1 MIGSVRT
8 PRLAGKCRSGMVHV
22 SAPKPPG
29 GATRRHGN
37 ADLRPVLPV
46 GAGTARRRRANG
58 AVLLSP
64 TVQTRPMIT
73 AQIRKV
79 QGRVRRKKAPFA
91 ALRAAVPTR
100 GRRSLAGAPLC
111 SISIAPLAPL
121 RGAVP
126 TGGRRSK
133 RSPRF
138 IAVGSTRFRGP
149 GGPRCRSETG
159 APSGPRGSSRFAFSR
174 PWRAA
179 MPVGDRRSKRSP
191 RFFAIGST
199 RFRGPFRPRC
209 RSETGVPSGPRDSS
223 RSAVFPVR

>member
-91 ALRAAVPTR
+91 ALRAAVSTR

-159 APSGPRGSSRFAFSR
+159 APSGPR
-174 PWRAA
+174 
-179 MPVGDRRSKRSP
+179 
-191 RFFAIGST
+191 
-199 RFRGPFRPRC
+199 
-209 RSETGVPSGPRDSS
+209 DSS
-223 RSAVFPVR
+223 RSGVCVFAALSGRDAGRRPAFQAVPAIHRGRQSSRFGDGAFLGMALGRAVL

>member
-1 MIGSVRT
+1 MIGSACSR
-8 PRLAGKCRSGMVHV
+8 RLAGRCRSGMVHV
-22 SAPKPPG
+22 SAPKPLG

-111 SISIAPLAPL
+111 PVGSALSRPPSRNWGVRVFAAL
-121 RGAVP
+121 RAAMPV
-126 TGGRRSK
+126 GGRRSK
-133 RSPRF
+133 RSARFFAVGSTRFRGPVGPRCRSETGAPSVPRDS
-138 IAVGSTRFRGP
+138 AVGSTRFRGP
-149 GGPRCRSETG
+149 GG
-159 APSGPRGSSRFAFSR
+159 
-174 PWRAA
+174 
-179 MPVGDRRSKRSP
+179 
-191 RFFAIGST
+191 
-199 RFRGPFRPRC
+199 PRC